1 MIRLL
6 LRSASFAILTFAIAL
21 PAFAGDVVRVAIY
34 DHSDGS
40 AGGPKNLQRILTE
53 EVGFRCVRVSP
64 QEIRDGALKE
74 VDVLIVPGGSGSL
87 QAKNLEES
95 GRQIV
100 KDFVKN
106 GGGYVGI
113 CAGSYLASSHYDW
126 SLHLMNA
133 QVFDREHWARGT
145 GDVIVKLTEPGKKA
159 FGKTQEEID
168 VYYGQGPLLVPD
180 EKADLPAFEPLAHY
194 ATEIAKNGAPTGVMI
209 GTTAVA
215 RSAYGEGR
223 VLCISCHPEKTG
235 GPNDLILIGVGWAA
249 GRELTEIDLTP
260 APPAAKAKDPAE
272 EEAPSATAS

>member
-1 MIRLL
+1 M
-6 LRSASFAILTFAIAL
+6 LRYSLRTATFAILIFTINF
-21 PAFAGDVVRVAIY
+21 PAFAGEIVRVAIY
-34 DHSDGS
+34 DHSNGS
-40 AGGPKNLQRILTE
+40 ADGPKNLQRILTE
-53 EVGFRCVRVSP
+53 EAGFRCVRVSP

-74 VDVLIVPGGSGSL
+74 ADVLIMPGGSGSL

-100 KDFVKN
+100 KDFVRN

-133 QVFDREHWARGT
+133 KVFDREHWARGT
-145 GDVIVKLTEPGKKA
+145 GDVIVKFTQQGKKA
-159 FGKTQEEID
+159 FGKTQEEIE

-180 EKADLPAFEPLAHY
+180 EMADLPAFEPLARY

-215 RSAYGEGR
+215 RSAFGEGR
-223 VLCISCHPEKTG
+223 VLCISCHPEKPG
-235 GPNDLILIGVGWAA
+235 GPNDLIRIGVGWAA
-249 GRELTEIDLTP
+249 GRELTEIDL
-260 APPAAKAKDPAE
+260 AP
-272 EEAPSATAS
+272 APSAKAGDPANEEAVGTTAS

>member
-1 MIRLL
+1 MNHSL
-6 LRSASFAILTFAIAL
+6 LRSASFALLILTVSL
-21 PAFAGDVVRVAIY
+21 PAFAGDLVRVAIY

-53 EVGFRCVRVSP
+53 EAGYRCVRVSP
-64 QEIRDGALKE
+64 QEIRDGALKDA
-74 VDVLIVPGGSGSL
+74 DVLIVPGGSGSL
-87 QAKNLEES
+87 QAKKLEDS

-100 KDFVKN
+100 KDFVKS

-145 GDVIVKLTEPGKKA
+145 GDVIVKFTQPGKEA
-159 FGKTQEEID
+159 FGKSQDEIN

-180 EKADLPAFEPLAHY
+180 DKADLPAFEPLAHY

-209 GTTAVA
+209 GTTALA
-215 RSAYGEGR
+215 RSVYGQGR

-235 GPNDLILIGVGWAA
+235 GPNELIRVGVGWAA
-249 GRELTEIDLTP
+249 GRELAEIDLSP
-260 APPAAKAKDPAE
+260 VSPAKAAEPADADPVG
-272 EEAPSATAS
+272 ATAS